1 MPSNQRGFGQ
11 QKQEITSGKYS
22 KEDTKSLNRHRKVKY
37 PHLMLAILAYVLETG
52 CSPDGADIDDFGE
65 RVNKAL
71 AADREEAAQDNCIWA
86 SMEWRWQEHA
96 NRPKR
101 SRRNGQ
107 RQRLTARLGINRQ
120 PQISTANA
128 YKGDTPDIYRYC
140 EVYNPGNHLCR
151 PFLYSI
157 TNSLAAMGVKLRR
170 I

>member
-1 MPSNQRGFGQ
+1 MTGNRLVTFGMYCSRTGILYSNGNS
-11 QKQEITSGKYS
+11 TSGKYS
-22 KEDTKSLNRHRKVKY
+22 KEDIESLNRHRKDKY

-107 RQRLTARLGINRQ
+107 RQRLTARLGINGQ
-120 PQISTANA
+120 PQISTVNA
-128 YKGDTPDIYRYC
+128 YKGDT
-140 EVYNPGNHLCR
+140 VL
-151 PFLYSI
+151 L
-157 TNSLAAMGVKLRR
+157 SL
-170 I
+170 